1 MFWNTYSFSVESIH
15 KVLQSSIFV
24 LLLSD
29 DSVLPDDLLLMSG
42 LQKLNSDPSLLL
54 GLPHQTV
61 HQHLLP
67 PCLLL
72 KNYPIC
78 SKLDH
83 DHDWER
89 VMQRIKGVVN
99 VQNVA
104 LVWTYLLSLMSLHL
118 IHQDFPP
125 PLLSLSS
132 SRLVFL
138 QPLSD
143 LTDIIIIRGRLYQL
157 NGIQQSIFIS
167 S

>member
-1 MFWNTYSFSVESIH
+1 MLLYNMFWNTYSFSVESIH

-29 DSVLPDDLLLMSG
+29 DSVLPDDLLLVSG

-54 GLPHQTV
+54 GLSHQTV

-72 KNYPIC
+72 KNYPLC

-89 VMQRIKGVVN
+89 VRQRRGWWMFKM
-99 VQNVA
+99 
-104 LVWTYLLSLMSLHL
+104 LLWFKHTSWASWAF
-118 IHQDFPP
+118 IWSTKTF
-125 PLLSLSS
+125 LLLFSRSARADSS
-132 SRLVFL
+132 SCSLFL
-138 QPLSD
+138 ILP
-143 LTDIIIIRGRLYQL
+143 I
-157 NGIQQSIFIS
+157 
-167 S
+167 